1 MTRRGGLVAASILS
15 VALLTSGF
23 LAKRSVERIDTE
35 RPASEALMGLI
46 RPTDVGTIA
55 TPAPLTIA
63 QVLVAVGDELAAGD
77 RIVRR
82 DVVDEERAV
91 AQLALAVEHARQD
104 VGFREQAVEKIT
116 QSMETLIRR
125 TASLPGQL
133 ALAELQAQQ
142 VPVRQMRD
150 SPDRAR
156 AAYEQA
162 LIRQRRAEE
171 LSAAGLLAKQDV
183 EEARF
188 AVRLAADDV
197 ANASAASEAAERLR
211 GLEEAQARVRR
222 VLAIDEQRRQV
233 AQQQNDLD
241 QARLQLK
248 AATMRFDEAQA
259 VLTDPYIR
267 APRSGA
273 LIDVPVSAGDHLGAG
288 ALVARIGRLD
298 VMAMDVDVAPDLVN
312 SLRVGDKARVEV
324 FSASVTA
331 EAHIRSIAPLPN
343 DAGKYSVSLIF
354 PNTSHARLAG
364 QAAQAWLAAG
374 SARTR

>member
-1 MTRRGGLVAASILS
+1 MTWRGGAVAGSILI

-23 LAKRSVERIDTE
+23 LAKRSVERLDSE
-35 RPASEALMGLI
+35 PPATEALMGLV

-55 TPAPLTIA
+55 APAPITIA
-63 QVLVAVGDELAAGD
+63 EVLVAVGDELAAGD
-77 RIVRR
+77 RIIRR
-82 DVVDEERAV
+82 DVADEQRAM

-104 VGFREQAVEKIT
+104 VGFREQAVETIT
-116 QSMETLIRR
+116 RTMETLVRR
-125 TASLPGQL
+125 TAGLPGQR

-162 LIRQRRAEE
+162 LLRQRRAED
-171 LSAAGLLAKQDV
+171 LAAAGLLARQDV
-183 EEARF
+183 DEARF

-197 ANASAASEAAERLR
+197 ANATAASEAAERLR
-211 GLEEAQARVRR
+211 NLEAAQARARR
-222 VLAIDEQRRQV
+222 DVTIEEQRQQV

-259 VLTDPYIR
+259 MLADPYIR

-273 LIDVPVSAGDHLGAG
+273 LIDLPVSAGDRLGAG
-288 ALVARIGRLD
+288 ALIARLGRID
-298 VMAMDVDVAPDLVN
+298 VMALDLDVAPGLIN
-312 SLRVGDKARVEV
+312 WLSIGDKVRVEV
-324 FSASVTA
+324 SSASVA
-331 EAHIRSIAPLPN
+331 ADARIRSIAPLPN
-343 DAGKYSVSLIF
+343 DAGKYSVHLIF
-354 PNTSHARLAG
+354 PNTTHAKLAG

-374 SARTR
+374 PTRTR